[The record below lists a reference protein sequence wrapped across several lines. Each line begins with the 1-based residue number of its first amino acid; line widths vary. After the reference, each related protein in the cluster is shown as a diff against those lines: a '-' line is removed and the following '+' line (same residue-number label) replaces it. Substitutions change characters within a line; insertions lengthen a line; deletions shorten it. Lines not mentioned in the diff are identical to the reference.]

1 MRFSSR
7 KDITMSL
14 LIWIP
19 IFLCLGTIY
28 ATITT
33 QISILTI
40 LLMLAIIVLFSS
52 FWFNTHYT
60 IKKKHVK
67 ISYGPITKRILISE
81 ITAIRKTKNPFTA
94 PALSMKR
101 IELTYDN
108 YHTIQISPKETQR
121 FIRELT
127 RRNSEIQV
135 DAALFK

>member
-60 IKKKHVK
+60 IEKKHVK
-67 ISYGPITKRILISE
+67 ISYGPITKQFSF
-81 ITAIRKTKNPFTA
+81 RKSQQFVK
-94 PALSMKR
+94 
-101 IELTYDN
+101 
-108 YHTIQISPKETQR
+108 PKTPSQHQHSR
-121 FIRELT
+121 
-127 RRNSEIQV
+127 
-135 DAALFK
+135 